1 VTRSRTGQIGIP
13 IAIVSMVVMMVVPL
27 PAFLLDLFFVA
38 NIALAV
44 LVLLMSMQVQ
54 RVLDFAVFPTLLLVA
69 TMFRLA
75 LNVSSTRLVLL
86 DGYAGKVIAAFGE
99 FVIGGSLVVGLVIFL
114 ILIVIQFLVITNG
127 AGRVAEVTA
136 RFTLD
141 AMPGK
146 QMAIDADL
154 NAGLIDDDEARR
166 RRAEVAAEADFY
178 GAMDGSSKFVKGDA
192 IAGIVITL
200 VNLIG
205 GLVVG
210 VAQRGMP
217 VGDAVSSYSLLT
229 IGDGL
234 VSQIPALLIA
244 ISTGIIVTRAATTAD
259 LGTDMLHQFGRQR
272 SALRIGG
279 GVVMAL
285 ALVPGLPKVPF
296 LVIGGL
302 ILLAASRIP
311 DEDEDAATPDDALD
325 ALPAAAPDS
334 PEALAEEMRVDP
346 LELEL
351 AYDVVDL
358 VDPAAGGDLLDR
370 VRALRRKV
378 ALDLGVVIPPV
389 RTRDSLELPAHGYV
403 VKVHGVEMGR
413 GEAPPGMVL
422 AIGDDLAGL
431 PGRPT
436 VEPVFG
442 LPAKW
447 IPVELRQQ
455 AELASA
461 TVVDRSSVLTTHLAE
476 IVRQQ
481 AGQLL
486 SRQDTKALVEMV
498 RATDPAVV
506 EELTPA
512 LLGVGEIQ
520 RVLQGLLAE
529 GVPVRDLVRIFEAIS
544 ERARA
549 TKDPDALTE
558 AARGVLGPA
567 ISAAHAQEGRLAA
580 LTFDPLVE
588 HSLLEAL
595 RHGDQGPFLALEP
608 NQIERLALEVA
619 QQAEAAEQRGD
630 NPVLLCSGVLRPAVR
645 RLVQGSAPRVAV
657 LSYSELNPNLIVETI
672 GVVNLGHHAIV

>member
-1 VTRSRTGQIGIP
+1 MIRTRTGQIGIP

-27 PAFLLDLFFVA
+27 PAVLLDLLFVL

-44 LVLLMSMQVQ
+44 LVLLVSMQVQ
-54 RVLDFAVFPTLLLVA
+54 RPLDFAVFPSLLLVA

-99 FVIGGSLVVGLVIFL
+99 FVVGGSLVVGLVIFL
-114 ILIVIQFLVITNG
+114 ILVVIQFLVITNG

-154 NAGLIDDDEARR
+154 NAGLIDEDEARR
-166 RRAEVAAEADFY
+166 RRTEVAAEADFY

-200 VNLIG
+200 VNLLG
-205 GLVVG
+205 GFVVG
-210 VAQRGMP
+210 VMQRGMP
-217 VGDAVSSYSLLT
+217 MGDALSTYSLLT

-244 ISTGIIVTRAATTAD
+244 ISSGIIVTRAATTAD
-259 LGTDMLHQFGRQR
+259 LGTDMIVQFGRQR
-272 SALRIGG
+272 TALRIGG

-285 ALVPGLPKVPF
+285 AIVPGLPKLPF
-296 LVIGGL
+296 LVVGGL
-302 ILLAASRIP
+302 VLLAANRIP
-311 DEDEDAATPDDALD
+311 DDQEDLSADGGALD
-325 ALPAAAPDS
+325 ALPAPAPDS
-334 PEALAEEMRVDP
+334 PEALADEMRIDP

-358 VDPAAGGDLLDR
+358 VDASTGGDLLDR

-378 ALDLGVVIPPV
+378 ALELGVVIPPV
-389 RTRDSLELPAHGYV
+389 RTRDSLELPAGGYAI
-403 VKVHGVEMGR
+403 KVHGVEMGR
-413 GEAPPGMVL
+413 GEVPPGMAL

-431 PGRPT
+431 PGTPT

-447 IPVELRQQ
+447 IPVELRHQ
-455 AELASA
+455 ADLAGA

-476 IVRQQ
+476 IVRHE
-481 AGQLL
+481 AGHLL

-512 LLGVGEIQ
+512 LLGIGEVQ

-567 ISAAHAQEGRLAA
+567 ISAAHAQDGRLGA

-595 RHGDQGPFLALEP
+595 RHGDQGPFLALDP
-608 NQIERLALEVA
+608 HQLERLTLEVA
-619 QQAEAAEQRGD
+619 QQAELAEQRGEH
-630 NPVLLCSGVLRPAVR
+630 PVLLCAAALRPAVR
-645 RLVQGSAPRVAV
+645 RLVQGVAPRLPV
-657 LSYSELNPNLIVETI
+657 LSYAELNRNLLIETI
-672 GVVNLGHHAIV
+672 GVVNLAHAASV

>member
-1 VTRSRTGQIGIP
+1 VIRSRTGQIGIP
-13 IAIVSMVVMMVVPL
+13 IAIVSIVVMMVVPL
-27 PAFLLDLFFVA
+27 PAFLLDLFFVL

-54 RVLDFAVFPTLLLVA
+54 RPLDFAVFPSLLLVA

-200 VNLIG
+200 VNLLG
-205 GLVVG
+205 GFVVG
-210 VAQRGMP
+210 VVQRGMP
-217 VGDAVSSYSLLT
+217 IGDAISAYSLLT

-259 LGTDMLHQFGRQR
+259 LGSDMLHQFGRQR

-296 LVIGGL
+296 LIVGGL
-302 ILLAASRIP
+302 VLLAASRIP
-311 DEDEDAATPDDALD
+311 DEEELVDDVSPE
-325 ALPAAAPDS
+325 ALPAASPDS
-334 PEALAEEMRVDP
+334 PEALADEMRVDP

-389 RTRDSLELPAHGYV
+389 RTRDSLELPAHSYV

-413 GEAPPGMVL
+413 GEAPPGMAL
-422 AIGDDLAGL
+422 AIGDDLSGL
-431 PGRPT
+431 PGTPT

-442 LPAKW
+442 LAARW
-447 IPVELRQQ
+447 IPLELRQQ
-455 AELASA
+455 AELAGA

-476 IVRQQ
+476 VVRQQ

-544 ERARA
+544 ERARV

-558 AARGVLGPA
+558 AARAVLGPA
-567 ISAAHAQEGRLAA
+567 ISSSFALQGRLAA

-588 HSLLEAL
+588 HALLEAL
-595 RHGDQGPFLALEP
+595 RHGENGAFLALEP
-608 NQIERLALEVA
+608 HQIESLAFQVA
-619 QQAEAAEQRGD
+619 QQAEAAEQRGEQ
-630 NPVLLCSGVLRPAVR
+630 PVLLCSAALRPAIR
-645 RLVQGSAPRVAV
+645 RLVHGAAPRLAV
-657 LSYSELNPNLIVETI
+657 LSYAELGPNLVVETI
-672 GVVNLGHHAIV
+672 GVVNLASTAGV